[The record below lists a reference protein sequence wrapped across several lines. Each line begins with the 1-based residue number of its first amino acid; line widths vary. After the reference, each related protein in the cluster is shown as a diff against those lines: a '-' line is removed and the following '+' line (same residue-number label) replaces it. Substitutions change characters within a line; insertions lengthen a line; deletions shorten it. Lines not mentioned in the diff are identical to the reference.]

1 MRIIAAWSML
11 FLSTPSARRA
21 TNYAPLL
28 CLLVRYFYPR
38 PPRGGRQLRSATL
51 SSRSVFLS
59 TPSARRATTTTLPI
73 CQEVFYFY
81 PRPPRGGRLDYKF
94 KHCNSDCISI
104 HALREEGDSTS
115 MLFAAAFFLFLSTP
129 SARRATCF
137 TMLFIQNNLNF
148 YPRPPR
154 GGRRDRS
161 NARRHQAVFLSTPS
175 ARRAT
180 TESAESGRTCKFLST
195 PSARRATLM
204 GWSAERSG
212 PISIH
217 ALREEGDSTCKIF
230 LEDNPYFYPRPPRGG
245 RLFRVLCYIE
255 KAKISIHALREEGD
269 FRVLCYIEKAKI
281 SIHALR
287 EEGDNHLSV
296 L

>member
-1 MRIIAAWSML
+1 MCAVDTPPGKNISIHALREEGDRLNFCWLFML
-11 FLSTPSARRA
+11 SYFYPRPPRGGRPVLLPVPPLSAGFLSTPSARRA
-21 TNYAPLL
+21 TCHADN
-28 CLLVRYFYPR
+28 CRLVNAISIHALREE
-38 PPRGGRQLRSATL
+38 GDKLRSATL

-180 TESAESGRTCKFLST
+180 REPGIAVEVLEFLST
-195 PSARRATLM
+195 PSARRATREPGIAVEVLEFLSTP
-204 GWSAERSG
+204 SARR
-212 PISIH
+212 
-217 ALREEGDSTCKIF
+217 ATR
-230 LEDNPYFYPRPPRGG
+230 
-245 RLFRVLCYIE
+245 
-255 KAKISIHALREEGD
+255 
-269 FRVLCYIEKAKI
+269 
-281 SIHALR
+281 
-287 EEGDNHLSV
+287 
-296 L
+296 